1 MTRHDEVTR
10 LWHMLDHAS
19 EAMEM
24 AGGRQRED
32 LDKDRMLNLSLVRL
46 VEIVGEAAT
55 HVSQTTRSRLSNIP
69 WPQIVGF
76 RNRLIHGYDQVD
88 FDVLWKIVQLD
99 LPPLVVELRKAL
111 GDRT

>member
-19 EAMEM
+19 EAIVM
-24 AGGRQRED
+24 AGGRRRED

-55 HVSQTTRSRLSNIP
+55 HVSQTTRSRFSSIP
-69 WPQIVGF
+69 WPQVVGL

-88 FDVLWKIVQLD
+88 FEVLWKIIQED
-99 LPPLVVELRKAL
+99 LPPLVVELRRIL

>member
-19 EAMEM
+19 EAIEM
-24 AGGRQRED
+24 AGGRRRED

-55 HVSQTTRSRLSNIP
+55 HVSQTNRSRFSNIP
-69 WPQIVGF
+69 WPQIVGL

-88 FDVLWKIVQLD
+88 FEVLWKIIQED
-99 LPPLVVELRKAL
+99 LPPLVVELRRIL

>member
-1 MTRHDEVTR
+1 
-10 LWHMLDHAS
+10 MLDHAS
-19 EAMEM
+19 EAIEM
-24 AGGRQRED
+24 AGGRRRED

-55 HVSQTTRSRLSNIP
+55 HVSQTNRSRFSNIP
-69 WPQIVGF
+69 WPQIVGL

-88 FDVLWKIVQLD
+88 FEVLWKIIQED
-99 LPPLVVELRKAL
+99 LPPLVVELRRIL